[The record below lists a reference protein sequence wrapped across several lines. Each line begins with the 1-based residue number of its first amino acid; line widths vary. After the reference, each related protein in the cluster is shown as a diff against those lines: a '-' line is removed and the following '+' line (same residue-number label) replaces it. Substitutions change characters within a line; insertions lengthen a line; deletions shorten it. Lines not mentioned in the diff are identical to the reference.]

1 MPWGY
6 IPRDDCD
13 LLFQLFFVVR
23 RRRGPYRD
31 ADYAFPSPADAS
43 VSGIPVVLDGST
55 LRVLVVGGGAV
66 ATRRA
71 RALLD
76 AGAVVRAVA
85 PSMSPTLRAASG
97 SPALTLVERAYTA
110 SDIGDATLVVAATGD
125 RATNAR
131 VARDAQARGRLA
143 NVADMPGEG
152 NCAFA
157 AVHRVGPVV
166 IGVTTGGV
174 PAASMRIRDV
184 VATRIDERYGRV
196 LDALGAL
203 RGRLLAEQGR
213 TAWRTTM
220 DSLVGD
226 DFCETVESGALQRR
240 LETWR

>member
-1 MPWGY
+1 MVLEG
-6 IPRDDCD
+6 
-13 LLFQLFFVVR
+13 
-23 RRRGPYRD
+23 
-31 ADYAFPSPADAS
+31 AS
-43 VSGIPVVLDGST
+43 LQVLI
-55 LRVLVVGGGAV
+55 VGGGAV
-66 ATRRA
+66 AARRA

-76 AGAVVRAVA
+76 AGAVVRVVA
-85 PSMSPTLRAASG
+85 PAICAALRAASNT
-97 SPALTLVERAYTA
+97 PTLTVFERTYTA
-110 SDIGDATLVVAATGD
+110 NDIGNATLVVAATDD
-125 RATNAR
+125 RETNAR

-143 NVADMPGEG
+143 NVADMPDEG